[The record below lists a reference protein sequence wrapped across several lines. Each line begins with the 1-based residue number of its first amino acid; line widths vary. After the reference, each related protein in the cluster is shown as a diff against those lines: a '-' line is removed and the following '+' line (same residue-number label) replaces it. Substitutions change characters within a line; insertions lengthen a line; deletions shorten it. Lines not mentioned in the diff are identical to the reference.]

1 MTVPKTTTVVLRF
14 WLSIS
19 AARVMTVVL
28 PTPGMPTIMARLLF
42 SAKQSRQTGHVCIHL
57 LFDQRLIVTDHD
69 VYHKQNPCSS
79 TKDSKHVRNAG
90 QKSNYNPRK

>member
-42 SAKQSRQTGHVCIHL
+42 SAK
-57 LFDQRLIVTDHD
+57 
-69 VYHKQNPCSS
+69 
-79 TKDSKHVRNAG
+79 
-90 QKSNYNPRK
+90 